1 MKDLYSYCKTPIS
14 RIVSKSFDNVPIK
27 DEIENYEGDWF
38 KDLLEYAETYPSGHS
53 MRYTIMRDVMSN
65 YFKSVKE

>member
-1 MKDLYSYCKTPIS
+1 MADKYSYCKTAIS
-14 RIVSKSFDNVPIK
+14 RIVSKSFDEVSIK
-27 DEIENYEGDWF
+27 ADIENYQGDWF

-65 YFKSVKE
+65 YFKSIK